1 MYIYNYVF
9 STKNICRSKKIGI
22 FPKKKVPR
30 CKYIIISQKVLF
42 VVSWHTFLKNMSL
55 PTEMVK
61 NVKIY
66 IPQTLVHLTPEG

>member
-1 MYIYNYVF
+1 MYFRQKIYVEV
-9 STKNICRSKKIGI
+9 KKLEY
-22 FPKKKVPR
+22 FQKKKVPR
-30 CKYIIISQKVLF
+30 CEYIIISQKVLF

-66 IPQTLVHLTPEG
+66 IPHTLVHLTPEG

>member
-1 MYIYNYVF
+1 MYFRQKIYVEVKKLEYF
-9 STKNICRSKKIGI
+9 QKKKI
-22 FPKKKVPR
+22 PR

-66 IPQTLVHLTPEG
+66 IPHTLVHLTPEG